1 MHIPGSS
8 FLATVKQKLR
18 KTPEAGDLGNG
29 EKASPRLPPNG
40 ELGRGDGPEIIA
52 LASPSTSRTPRGTH
66 EIVSPFIDPAGSKPG
81 QSGREAGHPIPPTRP
96 SDQREIS
103 VPSGNELAADIRPG
117 RQVGPSDQAATS
129 VPSGNEL
136 AADPGAPAD
145 AEVDDEGAATGSME
159 HPMEESSPVP
169 ASGKTELGEL
179 FARKSVVHPTIKAL
193 LERHRP
199 VNTRALSQELKDF
212 AVELGLAS
220 PDK

>member
-18 KTPEAGDLGNG
+18 KAPEAGDLGNG
-29 EKASPRLPPNG
+29 EKASLRLPANG
-40 ELGRGDGPEIIA
+40 ELGSGDGPEIIA

-66 EIVSPFIDPAGSKPG
+66 EIVSPFIDPSGSKPG

-96 SDQREIS
+96 SAQTEIS
-103 VPSGNELAADIRPG
+103 A
-117 RQVGPSDQAATS
+117 
-129 VPSGNEL
+129 PSGNEL

-145 AEVDDEGAATGSME
+145 AEVDDEGAVEGPDE
-159 HPMEESSPVP
+159 GPMEESSPVP

-212 AVELGLAS
+212 AVELGLA
-220 PDK
+220 PPGK